1 MNKNWRSCKLQEIIK
16 WEISSEL
23 KKTQKFCQRP
33 CRGKITVFKK
43 IFNFQLAM
51 LLRCCCF
58 LFVVQKS
65 QKYFFSILNWTRKQA
80 CLWIKSSQYQDVR
93 FCKGFSS
100 SSTTFTYF
108 NDHSTFWKFC
118 RFLLFKSF
126 RFLRIYE
133 RKKFRLSNI
142 V

>member
-23 KKTQKFCQRP
+23 KKHKNFAKDSRQNHSFL
-33 CRGKITVFKK
+33 KK

-51 LLRCCCF
+51 LLRCCFC

-65 QKYFFSILNWTRKQA
+65 QKYFFSILNWTRNQA